1 MNLAEVGEVIAAV
14 QIFDNRKADEATIK
28 TWHKVL
34 SRYTLEDCLDAVVA
48 HYTESTEWLMP
59 AHIIRFVKRRR
70 ARRIELAGNPV
81 LHFEDEYDDDN
92 TRRDNADQLQRR
104 LVEMIANGQLTAEQY
119 NQYRC
124 HDIALESL
132 FMEAKPL
139 T

>member
-1 MNLAEVGEVIAAV
+1 
-14 QIFDNRKADEATIK
+14 
-28 TWHKVL
+28 
-34 SRYTLEDCLDAVVA
+34 
-48 HYTESTEWLMP
+48 MP